1 MTINN
6 HNGSINITETVF
18 ANIVG
23 HVANSCYGVVG
34 MAAKNTADGLVSLL
48 KKDHYEKGVQVL
60 PEEDGVIVEMHIV
73 VLYGVNLPAVTR
85 SIAKE
90 VKYNVEQMTGF
101 KVKKVNVYIDGMKV
115 IKD

>member
-1 MTINN
+1 MTVNN
-6 HNGSINITETVF
+6 HNGTINITETVF

-34 MAAKNTADGLVSLL
+34 MAAKSASDGIVSLL
-48 KKDHYEKGVQVL
+48 KKDHYEKGVKII
-60 PEEDGVIVEMHIV
+60 PEGDGIIVEMHIV

-101 KVKKVNVYIDGMKV
+101 TVKKVNIFIDGMKTN
-115 IKD
+115 

>member
-1 MTINN
+1 MIVNN
-6 HNGSINITETVF
+6 QDGSINISDAVF

-34 MAAKNTADGLVSLL
+34 MAAKSAGDGIVSLL
-48 KKDHYEKGVQVL
+48 KKNHYEKGVKVIT
-60 PEEDGVIVEMHIV
+60 EGDGLIVQMHIV

-85 SIAKE
+85 SISKE

-101 KVKKVNVYIDGMKV
+101 PVKKVNIIIDGMKV
-115 IKD
+115 N

>member
-1 MTINN
+1 MTVNN
-6 HNGSINITETVF
+6 HNGSITITETVF

-34 MAAKNTADGLVSLL
+34 MAAKSAGDGIVSLL
-48 KKDHYEKGVQVL
+48 KKDHYEKGVKVI
-60 PEEDGVIVEMHIV
+60 PEGNSIIVEMHIV

-90 VKYNVEQMTGF
+90 VKYNVEQMSGF
-101 KVKKVNVYIDGMKV
+101 TVKKVNIFIDGMKAS
-115 IKD
+115 

>member
-1 MTINN
+1 MTVNN
-6 HNGSINITETVF
+6 HNGSINVNESVF

-34 MAAKNTADGLVSLL
+34 MAAKSAGDGIVSLL
-48 KKDHYEKGVQVL
+48 KKNHYERGVKVKA
-60 PEEDGVIVEMHIV
+60 DGNGIIVEMHIV
-73 VLYGVNLPAVTR
+73 VLYGVNLPAATR

-101 KVKKVNVYIDGMKV
+101 TVKKVNIFIDGMRV
-115 IKD
+115 L

>member
-1 MTINN
+1 MTIPN
-6 HNGSINITETVF
+6 HNGEIYIAETVF

-34 MAAKNTADGLVSLL
+34 MAAKSAGDGIVSLL
-48 KKDHYEKGVQVL
+48 RRDHYEKGVKVTPAENGL
-60 PEEDGVIVEMHIV
+60 LVEMHIV

-90 VKYNVEQMTGF
+90 VKYMVEQMTGF
-101 KVKKVNVYIDGMKV
+101 TIKKVNIFIDGMKV
-115 IKD
+115 S

>member
-1 MTINN
+1 MTVNN
-6 HNGSINITETVF
+6 HNGTINITETVF

-34 MAAKNTADGLVSLL
+34 MAAKSAGDGIVSLL
-48 KKDHYEKGVQVL
+48 KKDHYEKGVKIIS
-60 PEEDGVIVEMHIV
+60 EGDGIIVEMHIV

-101 KVKKVNVYIDGMKV
+101 AVKKVNILIDGMKV
-115 IKD
+115 N

>member
-1 MTINN
+1 MTIHN
-6 HNGSINITETVF
+6 HNGVINITETVF

-34 MAAKNTADGLVSLL
+34 MAAKSAGDGLVSLL
-48 KKDHYEKGVQVL
+48 RKDHYEKGVKVVAVD
-60 PEEDGVIVEMHIV
+60 DGVEVEMHIV

-85 SIAKE
+85 SISKE

-101 KVKKVNVYIDGMKV
+101 TVRKVNIFVDGMKV
-115 IKD
+115 N

>member
-1 MTINN
+1 MTIDN

-23 HVANSCYGVVG
+23 HAANSCYGVVG
-34 MAAKNTADGLVSLL
+34 MAAKSAADGLVSLL

-60 PEEDGVIVEMHIV
+60 QEEDGIIVELHIV
-73 VLYGVNLPAVTR
+73 ALYGMNLPAITR

-90 VKYNVEQMTGF
+90 IKYNVEQMTGF
-101 KVKKVNVYIDGMKV
+101 NVKKVNIFVDG
-115 IKD
+115 IKE

>member
-1 MTINN
+1 MTVNN
-6 HNGSINITETVF
+6 HNGSITITETVF

-34 MAAKNTADGLVSLL
+34 MAAKSAGDGIVSLL
-48 KKDHYEKGVQVL
+48 KKDHYEKGVKVI
-60 PEEDGVIVEMHIV
+60 PEGNSIIVEMHIV

-90 VKYNVEQMTGF
+90 VKYNVEQMSGF
-101 KVKKVNVYIDGMKV
+101 TVKKVNIFIDGMKAN
-115 IKD
+115 

>member
-1 MTINN
+1 MTVNN
-6 HNGSINITETVF
+6 HNGTINITETVF

-34 MAAKNTADGLVSLL
+34 MAAKSASDGIVSLL
-48 KKDHYEKGVQVL
+48 KKDHYEKGVKII
-60 PEEDGVIVEMHIV
+60 PEGDGIIVEMHIV

-101 KVKKVNVYIDGMKV
+101 AVKKVNILIDGMKV
-115 IKD
+115 N

>member
-1 MTINN
+1 MTVDN

-34 MAAKNTADGLVSLL
+34 MAAKSAGDGIVSLL
-48 KKDHYEKGVQVL
+48 KKDHYEKGVKVL
-60 PEEDGVIVEMHIV
+60 PDGDGIIVEMHIV
-73 VLYGVNLPAVTR
+73 VLYGVNLPVVTR

-101 KVKKVNVYIDGMKV
+101 KVKKVNIFIDGMKAN
-115 IKD
+115 

>member
-1 MTINN
+1 MTVNN
-6 HNGSINITETVF
+6 HNGTINITETVF

-34 MAAKNTADGLVSLL
+34 MAAKSASDGLVSLL
-48 KKDHYEKGVQVL
+48 KKDHYEKGVKVL
-60 PEEDGVIVEMHIV
+60 SDGDGIIVEMHIV

-101 KVKKVNVYIDGMKV
+101 AVKKVNILIDGMKV
-115 IKD
+115 N

>member
-1 MTINN
+1 MTVNN
-6 HNGSINITETVF
+6 HNGTVNITETVF

-34 MAAKNTADGLVSLL
+34 MAAKSAGDGIVSLL
-48 KKDHYEKGVQVL
+48 KKDHYEKGVRVI
-60 PEEDGVIVEMHIV
+60 PDGNGVIVEMHIV
-73 VLYGVNLPAVTR
+73 VVYGVNLPAATR

-101 KVKKVNVYIDGMKV
+101 TVKKVNIVIDGMRV
-115 IKD
+115 N

>member
-1 MTINN
+1 MTVNN
-6 HNGSINITETVF
+6 HNGTINITETVF

-34 MAAKNTADGLVSLL
+34 MAAKSASDGIVSLL
-48 KKDHYEKGVQVL
+48 KKDHYEKGVKVIA
-60 PEEDGVIVEMHIV
+60 DGDGIIVEMHIV

-101 KVKKVNVYIDGMKV
+101 AVKKVNILIDGMKV
-115 IKD
+115 N

>member
-1 MTINN
+1 MTVNN
-6 HNGSINITETVF
+6 HNGTINITETVF

-34 MAAKNTADGLVSLL
+34 MAAKSAGDGLVSLL
-48 KKDHYEKGVQVL
+48 KKDHYEKGVKVL
-60 PEEDGVIVEMHIV
+60 SDGDGIIVEMHIV

-101 KVKKVNVYIDGMKV
+101 AVKKVNILIDGMKV
-115 IKD
+115 N

>member
-1 MTINN
+1 MTVNN
-6 HNGSINITETVF
+6 HNGTVNITETVF

-34 MAAKNTADGLVSLL
+34 MAAKSAGDGIVSLL
-48 KKDHYEKGVQVL
+48 KKDHYEKGVRII
-60 PEEDGVIVEMHIV
+60 PDGNAVIVEMHIV
-73 VLYGVNLPAVTR
+73 VIYGVNLPAVTR

-101 KVKKVNVYIDGMKV
+101 TVKKVNIFIDGMKTN
-115 IKD
+115 

>member
-6 HNGSINITETVF
+6 HNGDIHITETVF

-23 HVANSCYGVVG
+23 HVANACYGVVG
-34 MAAKNTADGLVSLL
+34 MAAKSAGDGIVSLL
-48 KKDHYEKGVQVL
+48 KKDHYEKGVKII
-60 PEEDGVIVEMHIV
+60 PGDDGIIVEMHIV

-90 VKYNVEQMTGF
+90 VKYMVEQMTGF
-101 KVKKVNVYIDGMKV
+101 AVKKVNIFIDGMKAN
-115 IKD
+115 

>member
-1 MTINN
+1 MTVNN
-6 HNGSINITETVF
+6 HNGTINITETVF

-34 MAAKNTADGLVSLL
+34 MAAKSASDGIVSLL
-48 KKDHYEKGVQVL
+48 KKDHYEKGVKVIA
-60 PEEDGVIVEMHIV
+60 DGDGIIVEMHIV

-90 VKYNVEQMTGF
+90 VNYNVEQMTGF
-101 KVKKVNVYIDGMKV
+101 AVKKVNILIDGMKV
-115 IKD
+115 N

>member
-1 MTINN
+1 MTVSNK
-6 HNGSINITETVF
+6 NGRINIADAVF

-34 MAAKNTADGLVSLL
+34 MAAKSAGDGLVSLL
-48 KKDHYEKGVQVL
+48 KKNHYEKGVKVTS
-60 PEEDGVIVEMHIV
+60 EGSGIIVKMHIV

-90 VKYNVEQMTGF
+90 VKYHVEQMTGF
-101 KVKKVNVYIDGMKV
+101 TVKKVNIVIDGMRV
-115 IKD
+115 N

>member
-1 MTINN
+1 MTVNN
-6 HNGSINITETVF
+6 HNGTINISETVF

-34 MAAKNTADGLVSLL
+34 MAAKSAGDGIVSLL
-48 KKDHYEKGVQVL
+48 KKDHYEKGVTIIS
-60 PEEDGVIVEMHIV
+60 EEDGIIVEMHIV
-73 VLYGVNLPAVTR
+73 VLYGVNLPAATR

-101 KVKKVNVYIDGMKV
+101 SVKKVNIFVDG
-115 IKD
+115 IKE

>member
-1 MTINN
+1 MTVTNKD
-6 HNGSINITETVF
+6 GRINIADAVF

-34 MAAKNTADGLVSLL
+34 MAAKSAGDGIVSLL
-48 KKDHYEKGVQVL
+48 KKDHYDKGVRVI
-60 PEEDGVIVEMHIV
+60 PDGNGVIVEMHIV
-73 VLYGVNLPAVTR
+73 VVYVVNLPAATR

-101 KVKKVNVYIDGMKV
+101 TVKKVNIVIDGMKV
-115 IKD
+115 N

>member
-6 HNGSINITETVF
+6 HNGNINIEETVF

-34 MAAKNTADGLVSLL
+34 MAAKSAGDGIVSLL
-48 KKDHYEKGVQVL
+48 KKDHYEKGVKVIA
-60 PEEDGVIVEMHIV
+60 DGDGIVVEMHIV

-90 VKYNVEQMTGF
+90 VKYNVEQMSGF
-101 KVKKVNVYIDGMKV
+101 TVKKVNIFIDGMKAN
-115 IKD
+115 

>member
-34 MAAKNTADGLVSLL
+34 MAAKSATDGLVSLL
-48 KKDHYEKGVQVL
+48 KKDHYEKGVQIL
-60 PEEDGVIVEMHIV
+60 QEEDGVVVEMHIV

-90 VKYNVEQMTGF
+90 IKYNVEQMTGF
-101 KVKKVNVYIDGMKV
+101 NVKKVNVHIDG
-115 IKD
+115 IKTVD